1 MFEVINEKTLY
12 SKDFTSSSRYTK
24 SYKFSHRFALVAFLA
39 FRKNQKQE
47 SNLQEIDCLV
57 TKNISVLCLWR
68 AVLCFKGIQWSI
80 EFHKRT
86 FVQSYSCSRPF
97 FILDLNL
104 KYVVL
109 VSIFVLQS
117 CQFF

>member
-12 SKDFTSSSRYTK
+12 SKDFTNRSRYTK
-24 SYKFSHRFALVAFLA
+24 SYKFSHRFALIA
-39 FRKNQKQE
+39 QKQE

-57 TKNISVLCLWR
+57 TKNISALCLWR
-68 AVLCFKGIQWSI
+68 AVLCFKDVQWSI

-117 CQFF
+117 CQIF